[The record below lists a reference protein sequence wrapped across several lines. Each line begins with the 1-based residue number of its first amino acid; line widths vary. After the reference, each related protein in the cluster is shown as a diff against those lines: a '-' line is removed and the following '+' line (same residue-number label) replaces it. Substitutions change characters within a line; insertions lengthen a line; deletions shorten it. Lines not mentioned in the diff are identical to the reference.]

1 MCKLDSHS
9 TVQLSKRQR
18 EVLEWI
24 AAGKTDW
31 EIAAILRI
39 SRRAVKFHLEQGRK
53 KLNATNRAHAVA
65 RAIALGLI
73 DVT

>member
-1 MCKLDSHS
+1 MCKLDSRAA
-9 TVQLSKRQR
+9 VQLSKRQR

-39 SRRAVKFHLEQGRK
+39 SRRAVKFHLDHVRK

-65 RAIALGLI
+65 RAISLGLI